1 MTIVLAPQA
10 QADLRQAYRKIAE
23 DNSEAAESSH
33 VANSS
38 VSNPTVG
45 VLTRS
50 RSSAYITRHDAH
62 SSVRAPA

>member
-38 VSNPTVG
+38 VSNLLP
-45 VLTRS
+45 S
-50 RSSAYITRHDAH
+50 ES
-62 SSVRAPA
+62 